1 MSMDFNELVEFAN
14 SEHERLVNHFNTKD
28 NPKTRYTMLAKLM
41 EEMGELSEAILK
53 SDNLQRADKE
63 KIMGDINHEIA
74 DVILCSLVLAREL
87 GVDVEKAL
95 LEKIE
100 KIKSRKY

>member
-1 MSMDFNELVEFAN
+1 MDFNELVEFAN
-14 SEHERLVNHFNTKD
+14 SEHERLVTRFDAKN

-87 GVDVEKAL
+87 GVDAEKAI
-95 LEKIE
+95 LEKME